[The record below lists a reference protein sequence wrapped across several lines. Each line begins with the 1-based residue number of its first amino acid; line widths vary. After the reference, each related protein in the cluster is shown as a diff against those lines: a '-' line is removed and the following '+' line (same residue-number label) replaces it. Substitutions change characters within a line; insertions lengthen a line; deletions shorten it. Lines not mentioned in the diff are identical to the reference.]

1 MSAPLHQAGPGS
13 DRFSSPPVV
22 SEAAGPAGPR
32 LRICE
37 VGTRSGPDFVEASV
51 VLALAS
57 PGGSAVAPGCRRFTG
72 AARVQGRGD
81 DGWRVVA
88 AASVGA
94 IQRYLQ
100 LCHPV
105 EPTPRIQL
113 LDTALTTTSLG
124 QEAIHATVRI
134 AHGDQQLLV
143 LGSALVRNDRCSTA
157 AAAALD
163 AVQRQLAVFR
173 PCAARISAPLA
184 RDALTTPLPSPT
196 DLNPELDR
204 EPPAISQPRDIL
216 APHRSLSAGVA
227 LALHFTPSEL
237 HAAVVDELGRLLTE
251 ARRPCQP
258 SLLPEAVLSL
268 AVESCQEAVAGL
280 AREVQAPEA
289 LGLALAGGGD
299 GDPIGLSAGPPW
311 YESDL
316 VSSLAEQLNLPVHPI
331 REAAAVAIAEA
342 RVGAAQTVA
351 PLLFLDISAD
361 LEAIVVDEGRLV
373 DLRQA
378 GHMVVD
384 KDGPRCSC
392 GQLGCWQ
399 ALAGCEA
406 LVGRAI
412 KAVTGGAPS
421 ALAPALSRGYSA
433 VTPAL
438 ICRLAMS
445 GDAVARDAV
454 EQTGRCLALGLGN
467 LMSLFN
473 PEAVMISADPT
484 AVRVALRHATELALK
499 SSPRAETFARC
510 VFLSPELGPLAPLLG
525 AAAWA
530 TLRNGRGGNGGQD
543 VYRES

>member
-1 MSAPLHQAGPGS
+1 
-13 DRFSSPPVV
+13 
-22 SEAAGPAGPR
+22 
-32 LRICE
+32 LRIEE
-37 VGTRSGPDFVEASV
+37 VGTRVGPDSVDATV
-51 VLALAS
+51 VLALGNATDS
-57 PGGSAVAPGCRRFTG
+57 MTEPGCRRFVG
-72 AARVQGRGD
+72 AARAQGRD
-81 DGWRVVA
+81 HDGWRLVA

-100 LCHPV
+100 QCHPV
-105 EPTPRIQL
+105 EPTPRVQL
-113 LDTALTTTSLG
+113 LDTALTATSLG

-134 AHGDQQLLV
+134 AHGDQQLFV

-163 AVQRQLAVFR
+163 AVQRQLAAFR
-173 PCAARISAPLA
+173 PSAVRISAPPA
-184 RDALTTPLPSPT
+184 REAVTTLLPSPP
-196 DLNPELDR
+196 DLTAEPDP
-204 EPPAISQPRDIL
+204 EPPPIPHPRGTF
-216 APHRSLSAGVA
+216 APHRSPLARVA

-237 HAAVVDELGRLLTE
+237 HAAVVDEVGRLLTE

-258 SLLPEAVLSL
+258 SLLPEEVLSL

-280 AREVQAPEA
+280 ARELEPPDA

-299 GDPIGLSAGPPW
+299 GDSISLSPGPPW

-316 VSSLAEQLNLPVHPI
+316 VNSLAEQLNLPVHPI

-342 RVGAAQTVA
+342 RLGAAQTVD
-351 PLLFLDISAD
+351 PLLFLDVGDD
-361 LEAIVVDEGRLV
+361 LEAIVVYEDRLV

-384 KDGPRCSC
+384 RDGPRCSC

-412 KAVTGGAPS
+412 KAVTGGTPS

-438 ICRLAMS
+438 VCRLAMS

-454 EQTGRCLALGLGN
+454 EQTGHCLALGLGN

-499 SSPRAETFARC
+499 SSRRAETFSRC
-510 VFLSPELGPLAPLLG
+510 VFLSPELGPAAPLLG

-530 TLRNGRGGNGGQD
+530 TLRNGRGGDGKQEGWS
-543 VYRES
+543 ES

>member
-1 MSAPLHQAGPGS
+1 MTAPLHQAGPGS

-32 LRICE
+32 LCICE

-51 VLALAS
+51 VLAVA
-57 PGGSAVAPGCRRFTG
+57 GGRFTG
-72 AARVQGRGD
+72 TARAEGHGC

-94 IQRYLQ
+94 IQQYLQ
-100 LCHPV
+100 QCHPA

-134 AHGDQQLLV
+134 AHGDQQHIL
-143 LGSALVRNDRCSTA
+143 LGSALVRNDRCRAA

-163 AVQRQLAVFR
+163 AVQRQLAVLR
-173 PCAARISAPLA
+173 PCVPRIAAPLA
-184 RDALTTPLPSPT
+184 RDVVTTPLPSPVHLT
-196 DLNPELDR
+196 PEPDLD
-204 EPPAISQPRDIL
+204 PPGIPQPLVVL
-216 APHRSLSAGVA
+216 ARHRSPAAGVA
-227 LALHFTPSEL
+227 LALHLRPSGL
-237 HAAVVDELGRLLTE
+237 HAAVVDETGRLLTE

-258 SLLPEAVLSL
+258 SLLPEAMLSL

-280 AREVQAPEA
+280 AREMEPPEA

-299 GDPIGLSAGPPW
+299 GAPISFLAGPPW
-311 YESDL
+311 HERDL
-316 VSSLAEQLNLPVHPI
+316 VNSLAEQLNLSVHPI

-342 RVGAAQTVA
+342 RLGAAQTVT
-351 PLLFLDISAD
+351 PLLFLDVSAD
-361 LEAIVVDEGRLV
+361 LEVIVVYEGRLV
-373 DLRQA
+373 DLPQA

-384 KDGPRCSC
+384 RDGPRCSC

-412 KAVTGGAPS
+412 KAVTSGTPS

-445 GDAVARDAV
+445 GDAVAREAV

-467 LMSLFN
+467 LMSLFA

-484 AVRVALRHATELALK
+484 AVRAALRHAGELALK
-499 SSPRAETFARC
+499 SSPRAGTFARC
-510 VFLSPELGPLAPLLG
+510 VFLSPELGPVAPLLG

-530 TLRNGRGGNGGQD
+530 TLQNGRGGNGKQD
-543 VYRES
+543 VCRED